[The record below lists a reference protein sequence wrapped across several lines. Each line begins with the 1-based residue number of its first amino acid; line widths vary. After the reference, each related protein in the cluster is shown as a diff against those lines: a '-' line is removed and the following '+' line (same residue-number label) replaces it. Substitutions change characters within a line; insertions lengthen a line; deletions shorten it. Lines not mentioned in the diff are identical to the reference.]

1 MNMSNLSAGVQ
12 ILVTQLKENPD
23 AFFGPIAFDSRSPFI
38 KPKFSGWRIAIEE
51 EILGVASEEVRVK
64 RGPTTWFMTDEEKA
78 ALADAYRQAKR
89 ERFDANIIYTL
100 NRPPEDEVEKYRTT
114 TGQYQHQL
122 ATAMNVTKE
131 AMRIDA
137 SGHIGIGTNAASS
150 ILSSGH
156 FGQGGTR

>member
-1 MNMSNLSAGVQ
+1 MSNLSAGVQ

-23 AFFGPIAFDSRSPFI
+23 AFFGPIASDPRSIFSN
-38 KPKFSGWRIAIEE
+38 PKFNGWRIAIEE
-51 EILGVASEEVRVK
+51 EVIGIASEAVRVK
-64 RGPTTWFMTDEEKA
+64 QPLPTTWFLTDEEKA

-89 ERFDANIIYTL
+89 ERFDADIIYTL
-100 NRPPEDEVEKYRTT
+100 NRPKEAEVEKYRTI
-114 TGQYQHQL
+114 TGQYQNQL
-122 ATAMNVTKE
+122 AKAMNATRE

>member
-1 MNMSNLSAGVQ
+1 MSNLSAGVQ

-23 AFFGPIAFDSRSPFI
+23 AFFGPIAFDPRNPLI
-38 KPKFSGWRIAIEE
+38 NPKFSGWRIAIEE
-51 EILGVASEEVRVK
+51 EILGMASEAVRVK
-64 RGPTTWFMTDEEKA
+64 HGPTTWFMTDEEKA

-100 NRPPEDEVEKYRTT
+100 NRPPEDEVEKYRTI
-114 TGQYQHQL
+114 TGQYQHQV

-131 AMRIDA
+131 
-137 SGHIGIGTNAASS
+137 SLTNSVIGNLNAASS

>member
-1 MNMSNLSAGVQ
+1 MSNLSAGVQ
-12 ILVTQLKENPD
+12 ILVTQLKENPG
-23 AFFGPIAFDSRSPFI
+23 AFFGPIASDPRSIFSN
-38 KPKFSGWRIAIEE
+38 PKFNGWRIAIEE
-51 EILGVASEEVRVK
+51 EVLGIAVESVRVK
-64 RGPTTWFMTDEEKA
+64 QPLPTTWFLTDEEKA

-100 NRPPEDEVEKYRTT
+100 NSPKEDEVEKYRAI

-122 ATAMNVTKE
+122 ATAMNATRE

>member
-1 MNMSNLSAGVQ
+1 MSNLSAGVQ

-23 AFFGPIAFDSRSPFI
+23 AFFGPIAPDPRSPFLN
-38 KPKFSGWRIAIEE
+38 PKFSGWRIAIEE
-51 EILGVASEEVRVK
+51 EILGMASEEVRVK

-100 NRPPEDEVEKYRTT
+100 NSPPEDGVEKYRAI

-131 AMRIDA
+131 
-137 SGHIGIGTNAASS
+137 SLTNSVIGNLNAASS

>member
-23 AFFGPIAFDSRSPFI
+23 AFFGPIESDPRSIFSN
-38 KPKFSGWRIAIEE
+38 PKFSGWRIAIEE
-51 EILGVASEEVRVK
+51 EILGMASEEVRVK

-100 NRPPEDEVEKYRTT
+100 NSPPEDEVEKYRTI

-131 AMRIDA
+131 
-137 SGHIGIGTNAASS
+137 SLTNSVLGNFNFFA
-150 ILSSGH
+150 
-156 FGQGGTR
+156 QGGTR